1 VEFNRYYTKIKPL
14 LVIFMLLSLIV
25 AAQQLTQKKTTDTR
39 GIKASWVLHD
49 AGIKVLDDALLWQPG
64 HRVAAGST
72 KQSVTFKL
80 SFQASIDVPHISVS
94 PVYLER
100 VAVEFFDKNGQLI
113 NQQIKGGG
121 VAAKTLDHHYDIDRL
136 IFDVPNAAATAQL
149 NAKAIQNLNVRLS
162 YPSTEQVASQ
172 HTWGLALKGAVL
184 TVILL
189 AAGLALVAGVWF
201 KQVLFLAFA
210 AHQLVWFLL
219 LLSVSHFIPSIWPH
233 LNPLNGR
240 LLGAVVII
248 VVITGAGFHW
258 ILLRNMKTIPWLSG
272 FCLAV
277 VLLSFINLALYF
289 FVDQRLSL
297 IIAAGLTAICG
308 VILIVLVPWYRPK
321 DHLQGLIFKKIQ
333 NPYTFFMSLV
343 VLAAV
348 SRLGFGPGLQTNG
361 IYFYSLVTIIMMGQV
376 LWMRTLILQRRQQ
389 NMAKK
394 AAIVHLTN
402 EKLARDLVEQSAFLS
417 MLSHEI
423 KTPLTTLRFTVGGS
437 DLRNKMDA
445 QLTHIQHVVDKVE
458 LMGRVGTD
466 FVSSEKV
473 FLTELIQDQWRASA
487 LLHAD
492 ERLLDLTSSGCIDFV
507 GNKLALEVIVHDL
520 LTNARKYANNS
531 SIKVKLVGSDNT
543 NGLCVIIENETDELP
558 QSNIDELTDKYFR
571 GPNSKGIR
579 GTGLG
584 LWIVKNL
591 CGANKYA
598 LSLEC
603 IEGVFSAIVRLK

>member
-1 VEFNRYYTKIKPL
+1 
-14 LVIFMLLSLIV
+14 
-25 AAQQLTQKKTTDTR
+25 
-39 GIKASWVLHD
+39 
-49 AGIKVLDDALLWQPG
+49 
-64 HRVAAGST
+64 
-72 KQSVTFKL
+72 
-80 SFQASIDVPHISVS
+80 
-94 PVYLER
+94 
-100 VAVEFFDKNGQLI
+100 
-113 NQQIKGGG
+113 
-121 VAAKTLDHHYDIDRL
+121 
-136 IFDVPNAAATAQL
+136 
-149 NAKAIQNLNVRLS
+149 
-162 YPSTEQVASQ
+162 
-172 HTWGLALKGAVL
+172 
-184 TVILL
+184 
-189 AAGLALVAGVWF
+189 
-201 KQVLFLAFA
+201 
-210 AHQLVWFLL
+210 
-219 LLSVSHFIPSIWPH
+219 
-233 LNPLNGR
+233 
-240 LLGAVVII
+240 
-248 VVITGAGFHW
+248 
-258 ILLRNMKTIPWLSG
+258 
-272 FCLAV
+272 
-277 VLLSFINLALYF
+277 
-289 FVDQRLSL
+289 
-297 IIAAGLTAICG
+297 
-308 VILIVLVPWYRPK
+308 VPWYRPK

-466 FVSSEKV
+466 FVSSEEV

-492 ERLLDLTSSGCIDFV
+492 ERLLDLTSNGCIDFV

-531 SIKVKLVGSDNT
+531 SIKVKLVGSDKT

>member
-1 VEFNRYYTKIKPL
+1 
-14 LVIFMLLSLIV
+14 
-25 AAQQLTQKKTTDTR
+25 
-39 GIKASWVLHD
+39 
-49 AGIKVLDDALLWQPG
+49 
-64 HRVAAGST
+64 
-72 KQSVTFKL
+72 
-80 SFQASIDVPHISVS
+80 
-94 PVYLER
+94 
-100 VAVEFFDKNGQLI
+100 NGQLI

-184 TVILL
+184 TIILL

-219 LLSVSHFIPSIWPH
+219 LLSVSYFIPSIWPH
-233 LNPLNGR
+233 LSPLNGR

-277 VLLSFINLALYF
+277 VLLSFINLVLYF

-308 VILIVLVPWYRPK
+308 VILIVFVPWYRPK

>member
-1 VEFNRYYTKIKPL
+1 
-14 LVIFMLLSLIV
+14 M
-25 AAQQLTQKKTTDTR
+25 
-39 GIKASWVLHD
+39 
-49 AGIKVLDDALLWQPG
+49 
-64 HRVAAGST
+64 
-72 KQSVTFKL
+72 
-80 SFQASIDVPHISVS
+80 
-94 PVYLER
+94 
-100 VAVEFFDKNGQLI
+100 
-113 NQQIKGGG
+113 
-121 VAAKTLDHHYDIDRL
+121 
-136 IFDVPNAAATAQL
+136 
-149 NAKAIQNLNVRLS
+149 
-162 YPSTEQVASQ
+162 
-172 HTWGLALKGAVL
+172 
-184 TVILL
+184 
-189 AAGLALVAGVWF
+189 
-201 KQVLFLAFA
+201 
-210 AHQLVWFLL
+210 
-219 LLSVSHFIPSIWPH
+219 
-233 LNPLNGR
+233 
-240 LLGAVVII
+240 
-248 VVITGAGFHW
+248 
-258 ILLRNMKTIPWLSG
+258 
-272 FCLAV
+272 
-277 VLLSFINLALYF
+277 
-289 FVDQRLSL
+289 
-297 IIAAGLTAICG
+297 
-308 VILIVLVPWYRPK
+308 
-321 DHLQGLIFKKIQ
+321 
-333 NPYTFFMSLV
+333 
-343 VLAAV
+343 